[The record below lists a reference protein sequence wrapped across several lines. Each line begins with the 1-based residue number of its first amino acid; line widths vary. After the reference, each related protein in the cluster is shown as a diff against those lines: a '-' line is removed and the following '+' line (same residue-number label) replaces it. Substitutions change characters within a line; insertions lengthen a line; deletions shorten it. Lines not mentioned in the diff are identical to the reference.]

1 MNEKSNEE
9 SKQVIEKLLSD
20 NDAPDHTNTI
30 KKDLEDIARMKR
42 EALEKPLSLDRL
54 VDEDDIVQA
63 AQKRKKKQ
71 VVAQPVSIGVL
82 DTAVSNTVQLGLS
95 FNELRTKYA
104 DLSNNLL
111 KFSLL
116 GEAERRAKKRE
127 EGEREQLRRKEEEA
141 AKHMEELEAKQ
152 ESPVEEQ
159 VVKIQDKSAKQV
171 EQESS
176 SDSDVFVHS
185 AVVQTLEEERH
196 DQQIQTSAQNSPQLL
211 TTTSPFSLMLSQ
223 SKRDLGTPQSP
234 HSPIRQVF
242 YTQASDVV
250 IEKPKKKREKRKAK
264 EEATRERTPSPEPKQ
279 PRPVEEPKPQSP
291 VRKQSPERPK
301 KQAQEQLLYEQIRMK
316 RGDGTSMS
324 GLQVKIDATREK
336 EIQKQKR
343 QEEIEAHLQRE
354 REERERKRAL
364 DIQIIVDEEDRQ
376 VNSLFYTN
384 TRLPKP
390 EPPLEDD
397 SKRVRFLEGDSEATF
412 TDGQGINTKDSE
424 DFLSQLADKYTEKC
438 IKYISQHVLSA
449 YLNELVTSQ
458 RSLALEEIIADLKPQ
473 FAQLKGGLLS
483 AQVVQF
489 CMDNGISLHDPG
501 LEQMI
506 QDVVI
511 EAIIR
516 VLRNLEPE
524 RDDDLDR
531 GILSLLYEVPSLND
545 DLIRN
550 QNDLTR
556 DVILKLVIHD
566 ILMQREEE
574 RKVKK
579 EITRVEPPPTPVI
592 ISNEPIPAP
601 PEPEPP
607 VETNERAT
615 SPIPIE
621 TVSVATIATSPPP
634 SPEKAP
640 PTPHFDAQL
649 QVDLTEPPL
658 IKPELSSSNTQTEPP
673 KTPKITVGLPH
684 FFLLSDVHHDRS
696 LPETR
701 SLSGVTHVPTRRASS
716 PEKIIQRE
724 IQTQTLSLMNED
736 VEIQTMPA
744 ASEEVQ
750 IQTKE
755 AETITSAIQTGQSLH
770 FVSIP
775 KVPSPLKI
783 PTPKAKSESTPSP
796 EEEPIPVSKHLFPY
810 LQESEIEQKLRF
822 EVAQGKRPS
831 YLYYSLSDSCD
842 SASTLSSQETF
853 STQSE
858 KPNIRD
864 QMEFAHDL
872 LREANYALIYDS
884 VESDF
889 SVSAVYT
896 DSTVGESQSL
906 FGSST
911 SSDVSIYDHYD

>member
-1 MNEKSNEE
+1 MMNEKPNEE

-20 NDAPDHTNTI
+20 SEAPDHTNTI

-54 VDEDDIVQA
+54 VDEDDIIQA
-63 AQKRKKKQ
+63 AQRRKKKQ
-71 VVAQPVSIGVL
+71 LVAQPVSIGVV

-95 FNELRTKYA
+95 FNELRIKYA

-127 EGEREQLRRKEEEA
+127 EEREQLRRREEEQ
-141 AKHMEELEAKQ
+141 AKHKEELEAKQ
-152 ESPVEEQ
+152 KSPVEEQ
-159 VVKIQDKSAKQV
+159 VVEIQHTNAKQL

-176 SDSDVFVHS
+176 SDSDVSVHS

-196 DQQIQTSAQNSPQLL
+196 DQQIQTSAQNSPQLPS
-211 TTTSPFSLMLSQ
+211 TTSPFSLMLSQ

-242 YTQASDVV
+242 YTQESDVV
-250 IEKPKKKREKRKAK
+250 LEQPKKKRDKKRVVK
-264 EEATRERTPSPEPKQ
+264 EVPRERTPSPEPTRVQ
-279 PRPVEEPKPQSP
+279 PPVDEPKPQSP
-291 VRKQSPERPK
+291 VRKQSPERK

-354 REERERKRAL
+354 REERERERAL

-397 SKRVRFLEGDSEATF
+397 SKRVRLLEGDPEATF

-424 DFLSQLADKYTEKC
+424 EFLSQLADKYTEKC

-506 QDVVI
+506 QDVII

-516 VLRNLEPE
+516 ALRNLEPE

-556 DVILKLVIHD
+556 DVVLKLVIHD

-601 PEPEPP
+601 PEPTI
-607 VETNERAT
+607 ETNERAT

-649 QVDLTEPPL
+649 QVDLIEPPP

-701 SLSGVTHVPTRRASS
+701 SLSGVTHVPTRRAPS

-775 KVPSPLKI
+775 KAPSPLKI
-783 PTPKAKSESTPSP
+783 PTPKAKSESPPSP

-842 SASTLSSQETF
+842 SASTLSSQETY

-889 SVSAVYT
+889 SVSVVST